1 MHERDDH
8 ALLRDYADN
17 GSEAAFAELVA
28 RHINKV
34 YSAALRQTGNPHQAE
49 EITQAVFVILARKAG
64 RLGGKVM
71 LEGWLYQAARL
82 TAVTFIRGEIRRAR
96 REQEAHMQTA
106 LNQTESEVWTQIAP
120 LLDNAL
126 AGLSE
131 TDRQAVVLR
140 FFYGQS
146 MKEVGAA
153 MGGSEGAAR
162 LRVHR
167 ALEKLRRF
175 FGRRGIASTTAIIA
189 GAISAHSLQAA
200 PAALAQSVTVVA
212 LAKGAAAG
220 SSTLTL
226 IEGALKLMAWTKVK
240 SAVIAGAVLLLAAG
254 TTTVMVKHSHAA
266 APATPAAPP
275 GAQLRFDAETDRR
288 VNQSKMS
295 VMDCYLFAK
304 AHQNQWPTDFEQ
316 LKAWKP
322 EIPLSDSDW
331 EFVSGGTLRGFGEP
345 ERTILFREKKS
356 RLSPDG
362 KYVRLYAL
370 ADGSV
375 RTETSVADDFAAV
388 EKQRG
393 YLVHKAGGQ

>member
-17 GSEAAFAELVA
+17 GSEAAFAALVA
-28 RHINKV
+28 RHVNKV
-34 YSAALRQTGNPHQAE
+34 YSVALRHTGKPHQAE

-64 RLGGKVM
+64 RLGGRVI

-82 TAVTFIRGEIRRAR
+82 TAVTYIRGEIRRAR
-96 REQEAHMQTA
+96 REQEAHMHTA
-106 LNQTESEVWTQIAP
+106 LNQTEAEVWTQIAP

-126 AGLSE
+126 AGLNE

-146 MKEVGAA
+146 MKEVGAT

-175 FGRRGIASTTAIIA
+175 FSRRGITSTPAILA
-189 GAISAHSLQAA
+189 GAISAHSVQVA

-220 SSTLTL
+220 SSTPTL
-226 IEGALKLMAWTKVK
+226 IEGALKLMAWTKIK

-254 TTTVMVKHSHAA
+254 TTTVVVRHSHPAAPTIPAA
-266 APATPAAPP
+266 APDE
-275 GAQLRFDAETDRR
+275 QSRFEAETGRR
-288 VNQSKMS
+288 INQSKVS
-295 VMDCYLFAK
+295 AMDCYLFAK
-304 AHQNQWPTDFEQ
+304 AHQNQWPTDFAQ

-322 EIPLSDSDW
+322 EIALADSDW
-331 EFVSGGTLRGFGEP
+331 EFVSGGSLHGFAQP

-356 RLSPDG
+356 RRSPDG
-362 KYVRLYAL
+362 KYVRLYVL

-375 RTETSVADDFAAV
+375 QTETSANDDFAAV

-393 YLVHKAGGQ
+393 YLVHKAGGL